1 MALSLLVTMPPNP
14 EASEADKR
22 SLSAASLDLEV
33 DQWLPPMLPP
43 VSEAVDSKHD
53 VDTDKPYS
61 AFTSRDK
68 CLVVSLASFAALFRQ
83 VGTLY
88 MLTDAH
94 SLGSHIAPSLRTYI
108 FLQSLSSQEIFTKA

>member
-1 MALSLLVTMPPNP
+1 MPSNP
-14 EASEADKR
+14 EASRVGKQP
-22 SLSAASLDLEV
+22 LSVASLDSEV
-33 DQWLPPMLPP
+33 DQSLPPMLPP

-61 AFTSRDK
+61 VFTSREK

-88 MLTDAH
+88 ILTDAH
-94 SLGSHIAPSLRTYI
+94 SHIAPSQLIYI